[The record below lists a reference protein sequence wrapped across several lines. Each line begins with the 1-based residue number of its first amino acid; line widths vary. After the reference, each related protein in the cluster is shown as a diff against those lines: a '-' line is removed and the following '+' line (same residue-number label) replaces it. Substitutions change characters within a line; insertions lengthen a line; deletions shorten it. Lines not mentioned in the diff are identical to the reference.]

1 MSLLGRPKNALPAA
15 ATAADDQLSDASE
28 RFGKSYFT
36 APDTGSA
43 YHTTNYLETALLSR
57 TYFEMA
63 EIIAT
68 CFKPAR
74 ILEVGCA
81 SGPTVYHL
89 NNHFDTEAH
98 GVDVSKWAVE
108 NRFHPN
114 ISHAPA
120 NKLPFPDGH
129 FDVVFSCHML
139 EHLTA
144 PIIDG
149 SIAELSRVCVPGG
162 IQYHLLP
169 VLGSG
174 PYTDIFGSIVGL
186 RKDVTHTLLYRREW
200 WAQRWANAGW
210 HDSGVQAGHV
220 YDNHGFEFSE
230 CQFILTRNG
239 LSAEATA
246 GLARWNF
253 DVARA
258 YQNALVRRPRP
269 GLEVFLNEIR
279 DNWK

>member
-1 MSLLGRPKNALPAA
+1 MSLLGRPKNALPTPA
-15 ATAADDQLSDASE
+15 ATADNPLSEASE

-63 EIIAT
+63 ELIAT
-68 CFKPAR
+68 CFKPTR
-74 ILEVGCA
+74 MLEVGCA
-81 SGPTVYHL
+81 AGPTVFHL
-89 NNHFDTEAH
+89 NSHFDTEAY

-108 NRFHPN
+108 NAFHAN
-114 ISHAPA
+114 VSQAPA
-120 NKLPFPDGH
+120 NRLPFPDGH
-129 FDVVFSCHML
+129 FDVVFSCHVL
-139 EHLTA
+139 ENLTA
-144 PIIDG
+144 PIIDE
-149 SIAELSRVCVPGG
+149 SIAELSRVCAPGG

-169 VLGSG
+169 ILGSG
-174 PYTDIFGSIVGL
+174 PYTDVFGSIVGL
-186 RKDVTHTLLYRREW
+186 RKDITHSLLYPRAW
-200 WAQRWANAGW
+200 WVDRWAKAGW

-230 CQFILTRNG
+230 CQLILTRDS
-239 LSAEATA
+239 LSVDVAVR
-246 GLARWNF
+246 LARWNL
-253 DVARA
+253 DIARA